1 MRFFM
6 YLCREMEKTVRI
18 LPLRLT
24 QHSDRTSILQAYSR
38 EMGAVS
44 FAVPAG
50 AGGGATRRRAL
61 LQPLTPLEAVASIRP
76 GREVHTFR
84 EPRVLTPIHLILADP
99 ERRAVA
105 MFLAEALQIILRQAE
120 ADPAV
125 YDYIE
130 SGVALLNSPEVSA
143 ANFHITFLIGLSVML
158 GIAPDAG
165 SYRPGMVFDMIDG
178 VFRQSA
184 AVHGH
189 CLSPEASRAAATL
202 LRLNRENMSRL
213 KMSAAVRAKALERI
227 LEYYTLHYA
236 NLSAMKSPA
245 ILHALFR

>member
-1 MRFFM
+1 MHLM
-6 YLCREMEKTVRI
+6 
-18 LPLRLT
+18 PLRLT

-61 LQPLTPLEAVASIRP
+61 LQPLTPLEVVASIRP
-76 GREVHTFR
+76 GRELHTFR
-84 EPRVLTPIHLILADP
+84 EPRVMVPIHQILGDP

-105 MFLAEALQIILRQAE
+105 MFLAEALQIIMRQAE
-120 ADPAV
+120 ADANT
-125 YDYIE
+125 YDY
-130 SGVALLNSPEVSA
+130 VLAAVTHLNDPDVSP
-143 ANFHITFLIGLSVML
+143 ANFHLTFLIGLARLL

-184 AVHGH
+184 AMHGH
-189 CLSPEASRAAATL
+189 CLSSSVSSAAAQL
-202 LRLNRENMSRL
+202 LRLNFRNQGRL
-213 KMSAAVRAKALERI
+213 RLGGLVRSEALDRI

-236 NLSAMKSPA
+236 NLSAMKSPE
-245 ILHALFR
+245 ILHSLFR

>member
-1 MRFFM
+1 MD
-6 YLCREMEKTVRI
+6 KTLRI

-44 FAVPAG
+44 FAVSSG

-61 LQPLTPLEAVASIRP
+61 LQPLTPLEVVASVRP
-76 GREVHTFR
+76 GRELHTFR
-84 EPRVLTPIHLILADP
+84 EPRVVRPTQLILADP
-99 ERRAVA
+99 ERRAVV
-105 MFLAEALQIILRQAE
+105 MFLAEALQIVLRQAD
-120 ADPAV
+120 ADPATF
-125 YDYIE
+125 DFIE
-130 SGVALLNSPEVSA
+130 DAIGRLNTPGIA
-143 ANFHITFLIGLSVML
+143 PANFHLTFLIGLSVML

-165 SYRPGMVFDMIDG
+165 SYRPGMIFDMIDG
-178 VFRQSA
+178 VFRPSA
-184 AVHGH
+184 ALHGH
-189 CLSPEASRAAATL
+189 SLSPEASAAAATL
-202 LRLNRENMSRL
+202 LRLDWQNMSRL
-213 KMSAAVRAKALERI
+213 HMSASVRTEALDRI